1 MANADFIN
9 EIAADAQRIYKKYNI
24 LASLIIAQGCLE
36 SAWGQ
41 SGLAQ
46 EGKNLFGIKGT
57 YNGKYVLMWTTE
69 YDNSGSPTRVKAK
82 FRKYPSWYES
92 LQDLAKIYIN
102 GTSWD
107 PNLYKAVIGETDY
120 KRQLRLSRKRVTRRT
135 PITQQS

>member
-1 MANADFIN
+1 MRSQQMRSEFTRNTIF
-9 EIAADAQRIYKKYNI
+9 
-24 LASLIIAQGCLE
+24 LPLIIAQGCLE

-102 GTSWD
+102 GPAGTPTYIKPSLERLTIKGNCGCPESGLRD
-107 PNLYKAVIGETDY
+107 GP
-120 KRQLRLSRKRVTRRT
+120 QLRNKAKQHHFNV
-135 PITQQS
+135 